1 MGESLVQDIRRIAE
15 EEGADPDLAV
25 RVAKQ
30 ESGFRQDATSRAGAR
45 GIMQLMPDTAKEL
58 GVDLNDPMQNIRGG
72 TRYLAQQQRAFGSP
86 ELALAA
92 YNAGPGR
99 VREFLRT
106 GRELPL
112 ETQNYVRALTGAG
125 ISPDIVGV
133 DYVDRS
139 GNVIV
144 PGGEGRRRV
153 QPGEELLSAT
163 EAPATRFSEEE
174 LAGFSPEMRAIL
186 RRGEQVRE
194 AQAGEVTRAAE
205 LRGRLDEE
213 VAAATA
219 RIARQGAEV
228 QEKAVKEY
236 ASQRKIAPEFAPTQ
250 ESAGD
255 LSALFG
261 LLGVFGTLI
270 GGGGKQNAV
279 AAMNAMTGMMSGWR
293 QGRND
298 LYNREKQIFE
308 TNVKQLEARNTEL
321 RRDLENAIKLA
332 TTDMDAGMAEVRQ
345 IAARTN
351 SQILL
356 SQANTSNFNG
366 ILESL
371 RSLQQIQGQVDQYRQ
386 RRQSDRQERIETELR
401 RAGPMARVIYE
412 ETGGSANNG
421 VVLDQRAAD
430 GVRNAAVAMA
440 EGASLADYVNRNPF
454 VVGRPGQFQR
464 GLERTFGQIQSLF
477 GIEQPTLAQVTRRLV
492 DQGRA
497 TPNFQVEV
505 NLTPEERRNYSL
517 EDQQAL
523 LFAKRFAAYQLEYE
537 RALQGRGVTTVYLQ
551 QRFNRLTEP
560 NQFTP
565 EGFIELMREHTQ
577 EVARRVAIPTMETN
591 NQNPERGS
599 FGFNTLRRIGSRLHD
614 QGSAGT
620 REQGS
625 AERGFSL
632 LFPPNRSTGTP
643 NAPAPSTA
651 APQSSGVQPSQN
663 AIRELT
669 RDPSQDAR
677 REFDEIYGPGSAE
690 RALRA
695 R

>member
-1 MGESLVQDIRRIAE
+1 MSEAIVADIRRIAQ
-15 EEGADPDLAV
+15 EEGVDPDLAV

-72 TRYLAQQQRAFGSP
+72 VRYLGQQQRAFGSP
-86 ELALAA
+86 DLALAA

-99 VREFLRT
+99 VREYLRT
-106 GRELPL
+106 GRALPQ
-112 ETQNYVRALTGAG
+112 ETQNYVSALRGAG
-125 ISPDIVGV
+125 ISPDIASV
-133 DYVDRS
+133 DYTDAS
-139 GNVIV
+139 GNIIV
-144 PGGEGRRRV
+144 SGGERRRQL
-153 QPGEELLSAT
+153 QPGEELLSA
-163 EAPATRFSEEE
+163 EAPAPTRFTTEE
-174 LAGFSPEMRAIL
+174 LAGFSPELQAIL
-186 RRGEQVRE
+186 RRSENIRE
-194 AQAGEVTRAAE
+194 AAAGETTRAAE
-205 LRGRLDEE
+205 LRGQLDEQ
-213 VAAATA
+213 VAAANA
-219 RIARQGAEV
+219 RVARQAAEA
-228 QEKAVKEY
+228 QEAAIKEY
-236 ASQRKIAPEFAPTQ
+236 ASQRKIPPEFSATP

-255 LSALFG
+255 LSSLFG

-270 GGGGKQNAV
+270 GGGGKQNAL
-279 AAMNAMTGMMSGWR
+279 AAMNAMTGMMQGWR
-293 QGRND
+293 QGRQD
-298 LYNREKQIFE
+298 LYNREKQTFD

-321 RRDLENAIKLA
+321 RRDLENAIKIA
-332 TTDMDAGMAEVRQ
+332 TTNMDAGMAEVRQ

-356 SQANTSNFNG
+356 AQANAGNFNG
-366 ILESL
+366 VLESL
-371 RSLQQIQGQVDQYRQ
+371 RSLQQIQGQIDQYRQ
-386 RRQSDRQERIETELR
+386 RRDADRRDRIETELR

-412 ETGGSANNG
+412 ETGGAANNG
-421 VVLDQRAAD
+421 VVLDQRSAD

-464 GLERTFGQIQSLF
+464 GLERTFGQIGSLF

-537 RALQGRGVTTVYLQ
+537 RALQGRGVMTVYLQ

-577 EVARRVAIPTMETN
+577 EVARRVAIPTIETN

-599 FGFNTLRRIGSRLHD
+599 FGFDTLRRIGARLHD

-625 AERGFSL
+625 AQRGFSL
-632 LFPPNRSTGTP
+632 LFPPSRSTGTS
-643 NAPAPSTA
+643 NAPAPSSA
-651 APQSSGVQPSQN
+651 GAIEPPQN
-663 AIRELT
+663 AIRYLRDNLSDAT
-669 RDPSQDAR
+669 RRQ
-677 REFDEIYGPGSAE
+677 FDEVYGDGAAE

-695 R
+695 Q

>member
-1 MGESLVQDIRRIAE
+1 MSESLVQDIRRIAE

-45 GIMQLMPDTAKEL
+45 GIMQLMPGTAREL
-58 GVDLNDPMQNIRGG
+58 GVDINNPMQNIRGG

-106 GRELPL
+106 GRELPR
-112 ETQNYVRALTGAG
+112 ETQNYVQALTGAG

-133 DYVDRS
+133 DYVDPS
-139 GNVIV
+139 GNIIV
-144 PGGEGRRRV
+144 PGGEGRREL

-163 EAPATRFSEEE
+163 AAPPTRFTEAE
-174 LAGFSPEMRAIL
+174 LAPFSPEMQAIL

-194 AQAGEVTRAAE
+194 AQAAETTRAAE
-205 LRGRLDEE
+205 LRGQLDQE

-219 RIARQGAEV
+219 RIARQGAEA
-228 QEKAVKEY
+228 QEKAVREY

-270 GGGGKQNAV
+270 GGGGKQNAL
-279 AAMNAMTGMMSGWR
+279 AAMNAMTGMMSGWK
-293 QGRND
+293 QGRTD
-298 LYNREKQIFE
+298 LYNREKQLFE
-308 TNVKQLEARNTEL
+308 TNLKQLESRNSEL
-321 RRDLENAIKLA
+321 RRDLENAIKIA
-332 TTDMDAGMAEVRQ
+332 TTNMDAGMAEVRE

-356 SQANTSNFNG
+356 AQANSNNFNG

-412 ETGGSANNG
+412 ETGGAANNG
-421 VVLDQRAAD
+421 VVLDQRSAD

-440 EGASLADYVNRNPF
+440 EGASLADYVNRNPY
-454 VVGRPGQFQR
+454 VVGRPGQLQR
-464 GLERTFGQIQSLF
+464 GLERTFGQIASLF
-477 GIEQPTLAQVTRRLV
+477 GIEQPTFAQVARRLV
-492 DQGRA
+492 DQGRS

-560 NQFTP
+560 NQFTR

-577 EVARRVAIPTMETN
+577 EVARRVAIPTIQAN
-591 NQNPERGS
+591 NQNPEEGS

-625 AERGFSL
+625 AERGFAL
-632 LFPPNRSTGTP
+632 LFPPSRSRGAPT
-643 NAPAPSTA
+643 APAPSTT
-651 APQSSGVQPSQN
+651 APPAGAIEPPQN
-663 AIRELT
+663 AIRYL
-669 RDPSQDAR
+669 RDDPSDTR
-677 REFDEIYGPGSAE
+677 RRQFDEVYGEGAAE
-690 RALRA
+690 RALRTQ
-695 R
+695 